1 MLFILGSDRSGAQ
14 LKELLKQDLLS
25 HSYEVLDVTENEDC
39 DFVDATLAVVREVQ
53 KAEDRFGV
61 IVDAYGAG
69 PFMTACRIKGII
81 AAEVSDERTAYMTRS
96 HNNAKIITIGSQ
108 IVGAAMAKNIVR
120 SFAEGFY
127 DGGRHQ
133 IRVDM
138 LNKMGKPL
146 KKEDG
151 GQA

>member
-25 HSYEVLDVTENEDC
+25 HSYEVLDVTENTDC

-53 KAEDRFGV
+53 KADDHFGV

-96 HNNAKIITIGSQ
+96 HNNAKIITIGSE
-108 IVGAAMAKNIVR
+108 IVGPAMAKNIVR

-146 KKEDG
+146 KEEDG